1 MSWFSI
7 VKRNFDYDRYL
18 DELSQWGEQHFGS
31 LMMEDPQFRS
41 EGEQYELNQFNRY
54 LDELKSYKDNPSKH
68 KDRINRIEDRL
79 LDVMDV
85 SNLPMLPDSFFDE
98 DTFEKKAGGVSFG
111 GHGANPE
118 LFNIKYGGGKRG
130 KKRRKKKV
138 RD

>member
-18 DELSQWGEQHFGS
+18 DELSQWGERHFGS

-41 EGEQYELNQFNRY
+41 EGEQYELNQFDRY

-98 DTFEKKAGGVSFG
+98 EGDKK
-111 GHGANPE
+111 
-118 LFNIKYGGGKRG
+118 
-130 KKRRKKKV
+130 
-138 RD
+138 